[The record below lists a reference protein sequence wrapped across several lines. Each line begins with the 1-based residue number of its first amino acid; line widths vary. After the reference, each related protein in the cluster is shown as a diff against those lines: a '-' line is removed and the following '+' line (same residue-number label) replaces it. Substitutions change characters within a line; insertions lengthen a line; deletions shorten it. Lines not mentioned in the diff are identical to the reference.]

1 MTERK
6 KPLDGI
12 KVVDLTRALSGPICT
27 CMLADYGA
35 HVIKIEGL
43 DCELMRGYPNG
54 GMAKATEAN
63 DGFRNFASI
72 HRNKDTVCMNLRDPE
87 CKAVLMDMLTDAD
100 VLISNFR
107 PGTTK
112 AMGIDYDAL
121 KEKYPRLICAEISAF
136 REKGREMEP
145 GYDVVVQ
152 AASGIIAATGY
163 PGQPPCKPGPSM
175 ADMASGLQMTQGILL
190 ALLERERSGLG
201 QLVQVKMQDAAMFM
215 MAQYSTPLIDNP
227 DYEFR
232 PNGMAHIEATPSNGF
247 KTADGYIFTAPAGD
261 KLFPIF
267 CNLIGMPDLPSDPRF
282 NTHQNLID
290 NRHIL
295 YDEILGPMFLSNTT
309 EYWYK
314 KLSAA
319 GLPVSPIA
327 TPKEAWCK
335 AAEQGSQIVAT
346 VHHPRFGDMHVPGLA
361 IELSATPGSV
371 DKNAPYP
378 GEQTYAVLHGLGR
391 TDEQIKEMEQRGV
404 IRCWR
409 EEDNGCESK

>member
-1 MTERK
+1 MSERT

-35 HVIKIEGL
+35 HVVKVEGL

-54 GMAKATEAN
+54 GMAGDAKIN

-87 CKAVLMDMLTDAD
+87 CMAVLMDMLADAD
-100 VLISNFR
+100 VLVSNYR

-112 AMGIDYDAL
+112 AMGIDYASL
-121 KEKYPRLICAEISAF
+121 KDRFPRLICAEIAAF

-175 ADMASGLQMTQGILL
+175 ADMASGLQLTQGILL
-190 ALLERERSGLG
+190 AIIERARSGLG
-201 QLVQVKMQDAAMFM
+201 QEVLVKMQDAAMF
-215 MAQYSTPLIDNP
+215 
-227 DYEFR
+227 R
-232 PNGMAHIEATPSNGF
+232 PNGMAHVEATPSNGF

-267 CNLIGMPDLPSDPRF
+267 CRLIGMPELPSDPRF
-282 NTHQNLID
+282 NTYQNLVD
-290 NRHIL
+290 NRAIL
-295 YDEILGPMFLSNTT
+295 YDEILGPLFLTKTT
-309 EYWYK
+309 QEWYEL
-314 KLSAA
+314 LSAA

-327 TPKEAWCK
+327 TPKEAWCR
-335 AAEQGSQIVAT
+335 AAEQGAQIVAT
-346 VHHPRFGDMHVPGLA
+346 VHHPKFGDMHEPGLA

-371 DKNAPYP
+371 DKYAPYP
-378 GEQTYAVLHGLGR
+378 GEQTYEVLHALGR
-391 TDEQIKEMEQRGV
+391 SDEQIAAMEARGV

-409 EEDNGCESK
+409 DEG

>member
-1 MTERK
+1 MAERK

-35 HVIKIEGL
+35 HVIKVEGL
-43 DCELMRGYPNG
+43 DCELMRGYPTG
-54 GMAKATEAN
+54 GMAKKDAVIN

-72 HRNKDTVCMNLRDPE
+72 HRNKDTVCMNLRDPD
-87 CKAVLMDMLTDAD
+87 CMAVLMDMLADAD
-100 VLISNFR
+100 VLVSNYR

-112 AMGIDYDAL
+112 AMGIDYASL
-121 KEKYPRLICAEISAF
+121 KDRFPRLICAEIAAF

-152 AASGIIAATGY
+152 AAAGIIAATGY

-175 ADMASGLQMTQGILL
+175 ADMASGLQLTQGILL
-190 ALLERERSGLG
+190 AIIERERSGLG
-201 QLVQVKMQDAAMFM
+201 QEVLVKMQDAAMYM

-247 KTADGYIFTAPAGD
+247 RTSDGWIFTAPAGD

-267 CNLIGMPDLPSDPRF
+267 CRLIGMPDLPNDPRF
-282 NTHQNLID
+282 NTYQNLID
-290 NRHIL
+290 NRAIL
-295 YDEILGPMFLSNTT
+295 YDEILGPMFLTKTT
-309 EYWYK
+309 QEWYK
-314 KLSAA
+314 LLSSA

-335 AAEQGSQIVAT
+335 AAEQGAQIVAT
-346 VHHPRFGDMHVPGLA
+346 VHHPKFGDVHVPGLA

-371 DKNAPYP
+371 DRCAPYP
-378 GEQTYAVLHGLGR
+378 GEQTYEVLHALGR
-391 TDEQIKEMEQRGV
+391 SDEQIAGMEARGV

-409 EEDNGCESK
+409 EDAD